1 MLVVYKGR
9 GEGKTEELLQLAAK
23 DQLTL
28 VLMNRSECMRV
39 QRRASDL
46 GLAVPMP
53 MTHLDFLEGHR
64 GGHRTKGLLIDN
76 AEVLLQKMT
85 HISVVAI
92 SINKK
97 EQDV

>member
-1 MLVVYKGR
+1 MNVIYKGR

-28 VLMNRSECMRV
+28 VLMNRSECMRI
-39 QRRASDL
+39 QRRAVDL
-46 GLAVPMP
+46 NLTIPMLI
-53 MTHLDFLEGHR
+53 THTDFLEGHR
-64 GGHRTKGLLIDN
+64 GGHRIKGLLIDN
-76 AEVLLQKMT
+76 AEVFLQKMT

-92 SINKK
+92 SVNKE